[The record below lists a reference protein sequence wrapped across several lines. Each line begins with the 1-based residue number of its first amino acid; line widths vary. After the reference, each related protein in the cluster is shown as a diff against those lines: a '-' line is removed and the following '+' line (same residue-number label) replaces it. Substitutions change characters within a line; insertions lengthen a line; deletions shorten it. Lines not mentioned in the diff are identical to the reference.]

1 MSEVKIKKERLE
13 EAARKVV
20 KEILTEALVEEDMFK
35 KFELS
40 TAGRVIR
47 IEEKLDKFVTKE
59 EFQKAINDINKRID
73 ERTAETNRKIV
84 ETNKRIDETNKR
96 IDETNKR
103 IDERTAEINKRIDET
118 NKRIDERTAETNRRV
133 DETNR
138 RIDETNRRIDKLMW
152 LLIGAI
158 SGIVGTLI
166 TAILNLLK

>member
-1 MSEVKIKKERLE
+1 M
-13 EAARKVV
+13 
-20 KEILTEALVEEDMFK
+20 EEDMFR

-59 EFQKAINDINKRID
+59 EFQKAISELNRRID
-73 ERTAETNRKIV
+73 EKI
-84 ETNKRIDETNKR
+84 
-96 IDETNKR
+96 
-103 IDERTAEINKRIDET
+103 
-118 NKRIDERTAETNRRV
+118 AETNRRI
-133 DETNR
+133 DEKTAETNR